1 MKDKKLSQI
10 QKRIAAIKQ
19 ELLSIKAMRPGS
31 LTRQYRNPK
40 DKLGPYYQLSYTHKM
55 QSRTEYVRP
64 EFVARLRVQISE
76 YKRFRKLVEEWVEL
90 EIEQSKMQIDKAK
103 KAPKVIPQTNNRR
116 ASHGKVQAL

>member
-40 DKLGPYYQLSYTHKM
+40 DKLGAYYQLSYTHKM
-55 QSRTEYVRP
+55 RSRTEYVRP
-64 EFVARLRVQISE
+64 EFVAQLREQISE
-76 YKRFRKLVEEWVEL
+76 YKRFRTFVEEWVAL

-103 KAPKVIPQTNNRR
+103 KG
-116 ASHGKVQAL
+116 S